1 MESPPKSVKYHVQV
15 VRLRFDAA
23 IIEVQASDDSDAER
37 KAIEQAQRLSDA
49 DWQLQPFDHAAYRP
63 HAEAMIAEDE
73 LTGPEEVEDALA
85 WSETRYLL
93 LKGDCG
99 AGEGDIVLQP
109 WLKTEE
115 PDLLASDLC
124 SDWIGTLEELGLTHL
139 SERLDG
145 LARREPTH
153 TVRPDPI
160 RGPFSEA
167 AGPKRSELRRRVML
181 TAPHF
186 ARGPTSGGGDTLVY
200 WPIAMGQIRSL
211 PL

>member
-85 WSETRYLL
+85 WNETRYLL

-145 LARREPTH
+145 LAGGSPPTPSDRILFG
-153 TVRPDPI
+153 VRSP
-160 RGPFSEA
+160 
-167 AGPKRSELRRRVML
+167 RRRDRKDRNSDG
-181 TAPHF
+181 A
-186 ARGPTSGGGDTLVY
+186 
-200 WPIAMGQIRSL
+200 
-211 PL
+211 